1 MRQLADFYNTAQRV
15 ASGISGYC
23 PDYEPGAK
31 NDYYY
36 DECKTIE
43 QKRRQVMGFAEYWL
57 EIDLEKH
64 GSLDRIIEFLETES
78 DMSSND
84 RYHAFHELR

>member
-1 MRQLADFYNTAQRV
+1 MRQVADFYNIAQRV

-23 PDYEPGAK
+23 PDYEPVAK

-43 QKRRQVMGFAEYWL
+43 QKRQQVLDYADNAMD
-57 EIDLEKH
+57 IDLEKH
-64 GSLDRIIEFLETES
+64 GSLDRVIEFLETES
-78 DMSSND
+78 EMSSND
-84 RYHAFHELR
+84 RYHAFHELH

>member
-1 MRQLADFYNTAQRV
+1 MRQLADFYNTAQIT

-23 PDYEPGAK
+23 PDFEPGAK

-43 QKRRQVMGFAEYWL
+43 EKIEQINNYAANVY
-57 EIDLEKH
+57 EIKLTSYMAH
-64 GSLDRIIEFLETES
+64 RIMQFLDTEFTNSHE
-78 DMSSND
+78 
-84 RYHAFHELR
+84 RYHAFHELA